1 MTKEPARRRGS
12 KDPADAV
19 EPPTAAE
26 TTTETAPSGEKPF
39 LGTLP
44 GLITAFAALIT
55 AIGGILAL
63 FVTGGGPTVRR
74 DVPTATPPN
83 PTTLFVAATVPADGA
98 QDVDPKLTAIT
109 IVFNQAINQDQ
120 WSFTETESWPVPEVT
135 GDPSF
140 PDARTCVLPVKLAP
154 NTTYGLGIN
163 SAQHQNFVSA
173 TDPDLVAE
181 PHTLVFTTGP

>member
-1 MTKEPARRRGS
+1 MIKAPTRRRGS
-12 KDPADAV
+12 KDPADAI
-19 EPPTAAE
+19 EPSTEAE
-26 TTTETAPSGEKPF
+26 ITSERATSTEKPF
-39 LGTLP
+39 LETLP

-63 FVTGGGPTVRR
+63 FIAGGGPAPST
-74 DVPTATPPN
+74 DAPTARPPAA
-83 PTTLFVAATVPADGA
+83 TALFVAFTVPADGA
-98 QDVDPKLTAIT
+98 QDVDPSLTAIT
-109 IVFNQAINQDQ
+109 IVFSQAINQEQ
-120 WSFTETESWPVPEVT
+120 WSFTETESRPVPEVT

-140 PDARTCVLPVKLAP
+140 PDAKTCVLPVKLAP